1 MQQSLILIA
10 LIAAASAF
18 SPPAALPFSP
28 RYAPRPPPCPLSL
41 QDKRGPGT
49 AEHTWTLALATDRCI
64 SFMALNTPSRCSSGA
79 STATLR
85 RSYPLR
91 VAPHGSSKRLLQLR
105 MAVRGPNRKDEA
117 TSYFSKAKVFE
128 SGGRYHEALALYT
141 KSLDILIQEYGPD
154 HSTVA
159 TTYSNLASV
168 YEALSKFED
177 ALAMYKQYLRICIK
191 EHGPDHPSVATP
203 YNNMACVYN
212 TQGKYEEALELF
224 RKSLDIRIQA
234 YGPEH
239 SSVATAYGNIARM
252 FMCQGKNKE
261 ALALLK
267 KVGLLKKLEAM
278 KRRS

>member
-1 MQQSLILIA
+1 MQQSLLLIA

-18 SPPAALPFSP
+18 SPPAALPLSP
-28 RYAPRPPPCPLSL
+28 WYAPRPPPCPLSL
-41 QDKRGPGT
+41 HEKRSPGT
-49 AEHTWTLALATDRCI
+49 AGHTWTLALATDRRIC
-64 SFMALNTPSRCSSGA
+64 FMALNALPRCSSGA

-91 VAPHGSSKRLLQLR
+91 LAPHGSSKRLLQLR

-117 TSYFSKAKVFE
+117 TSCFSKAKMFQSRGKYE
-128 SGGRYHEALALYT
+128 EALELYT

-154 HSTVA
+154 HSSVA

-168 YEALSKFED
+168 YDAQSKYED

-191 EHGPDHPSVATP
+191 AHGPDHPSVATP

-212 TQGKYEEALELF
+212 SQGKYAEALELF
-224 RKSLDIRIQA
+224 RKSLDIRISE

-239 SSVATAYGNIARM
+239 SSVATAYSN
-252 FMCQGKNKE
+252 
-261 ALALLK
+261 
-267 KVGLLKKLEAM
+267 VVKL
-278 KRRS
+278 